1 MLLIILTLTT
11 ISAGLRLSGAVFEAD
26 VKPGDKVTH
35 ELICTTLHSPQILL
49 LRLTVCLKPVNG
61 GTIAS
66 KPIRILAL
74 TLQIF
79 LKRVPFP
86 IPSRTRSNSGYQ
98 GGGRHSKRCWFRGRY
113 AIISIRSNPVSKM
126 TAGQSVVGF
135 SLGLDVP
142 VLFTISGTDLV
153 KKGEIT
159 NLSVEEPISGEQEN
173 VSLLFRNTGNY
184 HYSGFAK
191 AELTDTNGTQ
201 LSNATTPVTIS
212 SLFPTFSRLF
222 RLSLVPSSRLRPGT
236 YQINATVNLEDG
248 TILATRKP
256 PFRLSFKCS
265 DVCEVAGGTCPNLI
279 FF

>member
-1 MLLIILTLTT
+1 VYPSQFHLEPGATQVIKVEGDIPNNV
-11 ISAGLRLSGAVFEAD
+11 GSG
-26 VKPGDKVTH
+26 
-35 ELICTTLHSPQILL
+35 
-49 LRLTVCLKPVNG
+49 
-61 GTIAS
+61 
-66 KPIRILAL
+66 
-74 TLQIF
+74 
-79 LKRVPFP
+79 
-86 IPSRTRSNSGYQ
+86 
-98 GGGRHSKRCWFRGRY
+98 GRY

-248 TILATRKP
+248 TILATKKT
-256 PFRLSFKCS
+256 SFQIK
-265 DVCEVAGGTCPNLI
+265 
-279 FF
+279 F

>member
-1 MLLIILTLTT
+1 MEIKDMKKLKKLVCSMLLIILTLTT

-35 ELICTTLHSPQILL
+35 EIDLYNTSLPANF
-49 LRLTVCLKPVNG
+49 TVEVNGLSQPVNG

-66 KPIRILAL
+66 KPDQDSSSYSARS
-74 TLQIF
+74 F
-79 LKRVPFP
+79 LSVYPSQFHLEPGATQVIKVEGD
-86 IPSRTRSNSGYQ
+86 IPNDVGSG
-98 GGGRHSKRCWFRGRY
+98 GRY

-248 TILATRKP
+248 TILATKKT
-256 PFRLSFKCS
+256 SFQIK
-265 DVCEVAGGTCPNLI
+265 
-279 FF
+279 F